1 MTSFD
6 TLYFRL
12 EHSKI
17 PATIDKSTAKDP
29 ANKHKIGSIDIVIS
43 CPVITGL

>member
-1 MTSFD
+1 MKTKNLLGLRSKLLENEICVTSLE

-17 PATIDKSTAKDP
+17 PATIDKSTAK
-29 ANKHKIGSIDIVIS
+29 N
-43 CPVITGL
+43 